1 MMLTPYE
8 NLMAHRLTIGQ
19 IAQIVEADVLEVY
32 KLVDEG
38 HGDQALLVKI
48 AERLPANPNPKCG
61 WCGQEFPRK
70 AKKKYCSTRCSQTS
84 WQSKN
89 RKRKIKAAFIGPIM
103 WTDCPVCSVK
113 FLPNGKRKY
122 CSTQCLHTTY
132 VVRKREA
139 MKAAGRSSNE
149 RGNR

>member
-1 MMLTPYE
+1 
-8 NLMAHRLTIGQ
+8 MAHRLTIGQ

-70 AKKKYCSTRCSQTS
+70 AKKVLQHKMQSDIVAVQESQTQNKS
-84 WQSKN
+84 GVYWSDYVDRLSRVQCEVSAEWQ
-89 RKRKIKAAFIGPIM
+89 AQVLLDAVFAYHLCG
-103 WTDCPVCSVK
+103 
-113 FLPNGKRKY
+113 
-122 CSTQCLHTTY
+122 
-132 VVRKREA
+132 A
-139 MKAAGRSSNE
+139 
-149 RGNR
+149 